1 MSRSPRASGTLS
13 LRRRVRAELGARRDR
28 RALAHELAGYA
39 TPAQR
44 DELEILIEAT
54 GAADAE
60 AARVLRGQAQA
71 QLFRIG

>member
-1 MSRSPRASGTLS
+1 MSCSPRASGTLC
-13 LRRRVRAELGARRDR
+13 LLRRVRAELGARRDR

-44 DELEILIEAT
+44 AELEMLIEAT
-54 GAADAE
+54 GAADDE